1 TGADS
6 LKSNKVWVAGLA
18 LYAFAYAMS
27 ALLARRYVFSRWVA
41 SKYTWLVGLL
51 LLAVG
56 CILPFL
62 IGYMVAFGS
71 FRKASDIGAFLVT
84 NPFVLGLDEF
94 QDTYL
99 IFAGGWAALVGVLNA
114 DWFMEQIK
122 AFKRPAAF
130 SVSISGGNSSSNV
143 SYKLQPEDAAT
154 NTSGVQD

>member
-1 TGADS
+1 FLFSGAAGGVAWSSLMCLLTYMAFSILTASSRTITGADS

-27 ALLARRYVFSRWVA
+27 ALLARRYIFSRWVA

-114 DWFMEQIK
+114 DWFIEQIK
-122 AFKRPAAF
+122 
-130 SVSISGGNSSSNV
+130 
-143 SYKLQPEDAAT
+143 
-154 NTSGVQD
+154 